1 MSIAQ
6 EGFNL
11 AISSS
16 PFSSPAIP
24 MVGNVTAQPLIS
36 IDEIHQELKSQ
47 LTSRVRWTESIQFMI
62 EQGITHF
69 IELGSG
75 SVLTSLLKRISKD
88 VVGISIGTP
97 ADFDKLLSGEV

>member
-1 MSIAQ
+1 
-6 EGFNL
+6 
-11 AISSS
+11 
-16 PFSSPAIP
+16 